1 MVPVVVIGGLL
12 VLALGALTTAAL
24 YLGLLGTI
32 GAVRLVRCGTCGHWG
47 WTSTTR
53 PLRSCTF
60 CRHDH
65 LMHPIVTA
73 QHYVHSHHANA
84 DGHGGD
90 GLAT

>member
-1 MVPVVVIGGLL
+1 MVLIVVVGGVL
-12 VLALGALTTAAL
+12 VLALGALTTVAL

-47 WTSTTR
+47 WTSSTR
-53 PLRSCTF
+53 PLRACSF

-65 LMHPIVTA
+65 LMHPILTA
-73 QHYVHSHHANA
+73 QHYVHAHH
-84 DGHGGD
+84 GHPHGQEGD